1 MDEVA
6 ECESLYTDL
15 DGFDIQ
21 DDVQVDCLDVLQENL
36 DDLDLPKDCLHAPN
50 DYLDVL
56 MDALDHGVLLLEEIL
71 EVFLQHS
78 IVVLQHGRLD
88 GLNVLNVALDGQDL
102 TGCVLVAPQDIL
114 VDALGNLQDAL
125 DDHWDALHD

>member
-1 MDEVA
+1 
-6 ECESLYTDL
+6 
-15 DGFDIQ
+15 
-21 DDVQVDCLDVLQENL
+21 L

-102 TGCVLVAPQDIL
+102 TGCVLVAP
-114 VDALGNLQDAL
+114 
-125 DDHWDALHD
+125 